1 MMDNYYNQLAP
12 YYKFMLQDW
21 NASVSRQAAIF
32 DGVIREFFGPDAHR
46 ILDAACGIG
55 TQSIG
60 LAQLGYQITA
70 SDISPN
76 EIAQA
81 QAEATQRG
89 LQIAF
94 GVADM
99 RKLTQSYSQLFD
111 VVIACD
117 NAVPHLLNDAE
128 IRQAFEQFYQCT
140 TASGGCILS
149 VRDYA
154 SMERG
159 GKKLYP
165 RQAHETSDGRIVVF
179 DLWEFDGEDFYD
191 FTTYIVEDKGEATAS
206 THVIRGGRYYCV
218 TLTTLEKLLRQ
229 VGFQQV
235 TIVRDKFYQPLLIG
249 KKDHTPAG

>member
-1 MMDNYYNQLAP
+1 MIDDYYNQLAP
-12 YYKFMLQDW
+12 YYKLMHHDW
-21 NASVSRQAAIF
+21 NASVDRQATIL
-32 DGVIREFFGPDAHR
+32 DGVIREFFGPNVHN

-60 LAQLGYQITA
+60 LAQLGYQVTA

-81 QAEATQRG
+81 QAEAARRG

-94 GVADM
+94 GIADM
-99 RKLTQSYSQLFD
+99 RQLTQSYSQPFD

-117 NAVPHLLNDAE
+117 NAVPHLLSDAE
-128 IRQAFEQFYQCT
+128 IGQAFEQFYQCT
-140 TASGGCILS
+140 TPDGGCILS

-159 GKKLYP
+159 GKQLYP
-165 RQAHETSDGRIVVF
+165 RHVHETGKGCVILF

-191 FTTYIVEDKGEATAS
+191 FTTYIVEDRGKAAVT
-206 THVIRGGRYYCV
+206 TQVIRGGRYYCV
-218 TLTTLEKLLRQ
+218 RLPTLEKLLKEA
-229 VGFQQV
+229 GFQQV
-235 TIVRDKFYQPLLIG
+235 AILRDRYFQPLLVG
-249 KKDHTPAG
+249 TKVKL